1 MKSPQHLYRM
11 KVEINASSREN
22 SWPHSKRDFLAD
34 HQEQNTPFSLFF
46 FFLVCHSGSV
56 NFVYVSF
63 PVSICSCPQ
72 VPVGGE
78 VEGVNIPGLVVFAII
93 FGVALQKLG
102 PERALLICF
111 FSSFSDAPW
120 CWSPGSCGKWWKEEH
135 LLLQTRW
142 RRFKFSVN
150 YSLTVWLQAS
160 DFLCACFLIYK
171 MGTVL

>member
-1 MKSPQHLYRM
+1 MHQAEKTVDHIA
-11 KVEINASSREN
+11 KET
-22 SWPHSKRDFLAD
+22 FLLIIRNRILLSA
-34 HQEQNTPFSLFF
+34 FF

-56 NFVYVSF
+56 NFVYLSF

-111 FSSFSDAPW
+111 LSSFSDAPW

-142 RRFKFSVN
+142 PRFKFSVN
-150 YSLTVWLQAS
+150 YSLTV
-160 DFLCACFLIYK
+160 
-171 MGTVL
+171 

>member
-1 MKSPQHLYRM
+1 MHQAEKTVDHIA
-11 KVEINASSREN
+11 KET
-22 SWPHSKRDFLAD
+22 FLLIIRNRILLSA
-34 HQEQNTPFSLFF
+34 FF

-56 NFVYVSF
+56 NFVYLSF

-120 CWSPGSCGKWWKEEH
+120 CWCPGSCGKWWKEEH

-150 YSLTVWLQAS
+150 YSLTV
-160 DFLCACFLIYK
+160 
-171 MGTVL
+171 